1 MERKIHGI
9 KRENRFNT
17 ETEYS
22 EHKYTT
28 YIGKWKERMDEQRR
42 GKSKG
47 EGVTR
52 RVYVRREK
60 ERVRKIVERIK
71 RERKIGGLSYVY

>member
-22 EHKYTT
+22 EYKYTT
-28 YIGKWKERMDEQRR
+28 YIGKWKERMDE
-42 GKSKG
+42 
-47 EGVTR
+47 
-52 RVYVRREK
+52 
-60 ERVRKIVERIK
+60 
-71 RERKIGGLSYVY
+71 

>member
-28 YIGKWKERMDEQRR
+28 YIGKWKERMDE
-42 GKSKG
+42 
-47 EGVTR
+47 
-52 RVYVRREK
+52 
-60 ERVRKIVERIK
+60 
-71 RERKIGGLSYVY
+71 